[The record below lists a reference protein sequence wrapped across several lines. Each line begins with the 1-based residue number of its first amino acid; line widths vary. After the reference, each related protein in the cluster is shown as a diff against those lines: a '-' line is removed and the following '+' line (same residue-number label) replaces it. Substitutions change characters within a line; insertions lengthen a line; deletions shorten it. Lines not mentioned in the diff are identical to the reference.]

1 MEEPTKEEAV
11 VEEAVVEEAVV
22 EEKPTEDEEEL
33 VVDVIE
39 HNGVEYYIQENENP
53 QYAYM
58 IKEDDDIGDKVGKV
72 VDGKV
77 ILFGEEV
84 VEGNAVEENAVE
96 EATVEENAVEE
107 TTVEEDTEEY
117 VTFKGKYKKMYCCI
131 VGETPQYF
139 YNYDETTKMKGEK
152 VGVIENNKKVYDKK

>member
-1 MEEPTKEEAV
+1 M
-11 VEEAVVEEAVV
+11 
-22 EEKPTEDEEEL
+22 EEKPTEEEEEL

-84 VEGNAVEENAVE
+84 VE
-96 EATVEENAVEE
+96 ENAVEE
-107 TTVEEDTEEY
+107 TTVEENSEEY